1 MKVLSI
7 DENEGEQIAPGAIR
21 KVLVYS
27 DDMMMVYNEAPP
39 GAKLS
44 HSHPHEQ
51 MGYIIKGKVKLIAS
65 GNEEILNVGASYVLE
80 SNEHHEFEIIGEET
94 AIVLD
99 IFHPPREDYLPT
111 G

>member
-7 DENEGEQIAPGAIR
+7 DEIEGEHIAPGAFR

-27 DDMMMVYNEAPP
+27 DDVMMVYNMAPP

-51 MGYIIKGKVKLIAS
+51 MGYVIKGKVKLVS
-65 GNEEILNVGASYVLE
+65 GGKEVILNVGASYVLE
-80 SNEHHEFEIIGEET
+80 SNEHHEFEVIGEEP